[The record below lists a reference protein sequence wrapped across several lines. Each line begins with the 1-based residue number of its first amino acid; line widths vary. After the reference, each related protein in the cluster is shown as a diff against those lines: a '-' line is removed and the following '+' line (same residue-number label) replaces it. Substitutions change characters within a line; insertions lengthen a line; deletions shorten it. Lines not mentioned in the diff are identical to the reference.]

1 MGSIRQK
8 VIQEPAETPP
18 KARKRHSPLWALLLL
33 VALAVTMAGI
43 FPFRQLIG
51 QQRGVELTAQKY
63 EALATENER
72 LEAEIDLLQSEAE
85 IERIAR
91 EDFGLVRE
99 GEVGYVAEW
108 VETDPAP
115 PPDPALPPPDGRAW
129 YEKLWDW
136 ASGRQFEPD
145 E

>member
-8 VIQEPAETPP
+8 VTPAPAETPP
-18 KARKRHSPLWALLLL
+18 KPRKRHSPLWALLLL

-43 FPFRQLIG
+43 FPFRQIIG
-51 QQRGVELTAQKY
+51 QQRAVELTVQKH
-63 EALATENER
+63 EALASENDR
-72 LEAEIDLLQSEAE
+72 LQEEVDLLQSDAE

-99 GEVGYVAEW
+99 GEVGYVVEW
-108 VETDPAP
+108 IETEPAP
-115 PPDPALPPPDGRAW
+115 PPDPALPPPDPRAW

-145 E
+145 D